1 MMRIAVDVGGTF
13 TDVVVLDEQSGVL
26 RFDKVETVPSDPGAG
41 VINGIVKAGIDCN
54 SVDIF
59 VHGTTLGL
67 NALLTRT
74 GADLAIITTK
84 GFRDVYLLGRTDRD
98 PLYDLRYRKPDS
110 LVPRHRI
117 FEVTERMN
125 YKGEVLLE
133 LGREEAV
140 ALGEMLKQRGV
151 RSVAVCLLHSY
162 INPAHELALADVLA
176 DVYPELS
183 ITLSHRLTREYREYE
198 RTSTAVIDAY
208 IKPLTRTYLEK
219 LDAELNERGFKGSF
233 LLTRS
238 GGGAITVDAAKDEPA
253 HLILSG
259 PAGGVIGAT
268 AFGALINEPNLV
280 TIDMGGT
287 SLDASLIVAGEPNV
301 ETQQRFEGLPIAIPT
316 LDIHTIG
323 AGGGS
328 IAWVDDGGHLQV
340 GPQSAGAVPGPACY
354 AKGGKDATY
363 TDAALVMGYLDA
375 NNFLGGEMALNK
387 DLAHRAVSGTAEA
400 VKLSVEETA
409 AGIMRISDAKIAG
422 AVRVISIER
431 GHHPKD
437 FALLAFGGGGA
448 FVATSVARELGIPRV
463 VIPPV
468 PATFSALG
476 MMMVDVTHDLS
487 QTCVMDLEQLEVE
500 SINGIFAELSSR
512 GHDALEKD
520 QIDPA
525 RRRLIPMAE
534 LRYQGQEHTVNLVF
548 PTVELGPG
556 DKEKIELLFN
566 AAHEKQY
573 RHSMGDPIQIVT
585 LRLRAVGLLGR
596 PNLPKPDMD
605 TAAPSSNNSR
615 NIYRSETGAR
625 EPYVI
630 YDREVLRAGMQI
642 RGPAIIEEPT
652 STSVIHKGDNLIV
665 GSYGEL
671 QVSIG

>member
-26 RFDKVETVPSDPGAG
+26 RFDKVETVPSDPGSG

-74 GADLAIITTK
+74 GAEVAIITTK
-84 GFRDVYLLGRTDRD
+84 GFRDVYLLGRTDRE

-110 LVPRHRI
+110 LVPRYRI

-125 YKGEVLLE
+125 YKGEVLVE

-219 LDAELNERGFKGSF
+219 LDAELNDRRFKGSF

-238 GGGAITVDAAKDEPA
+238 GGGAITVGAAKDEPA

-525 RRRLIPMAE
+525 HRRLIPMAE

-573 RHSMGDPIQIVT
+573 GHSMGDPIQIVT

>member
-13 TDVVVLDEQSGVL
+13 TDVVVLDERSGVL
-26 RFDKVETVPSDPGAG
+26 RFDKVETVPSDPGSG

-54 SVDIF
+54 NVDIF

-74 GADLAIITTK
+74 GAELAIITTK

-110 LVPRHRI
+110 LVPRYRI

-125 YKGEVLLE
+125 YKGEVLVE

-219 LDAELNERGFKGSF
+219 LDAELNDRGFKGSF

-238 GGGAITVDAAKDEPA
+238 GGGAITVGAAKDEPA

-354 AKGGKDATY
+354 AKGGQGATF

-387 DLAHRAVSGTAEA
+387 DLAHRAVSETAAA

-525 RRRLIPMAE
+525 HRRLIPMAE

-556 DKEKIELLFN
+556 DKEKIESLFN

-573 RHSMGDPIQIVT
+573 GHSMGDPIQIVT
-585 LRLRAVGLLGR
+585 LRLRAVGMLGR

>member
-1 MMRIAVDVGGTF
+1 MRIAVDVGGTF
-13 TDVVVLDEQSGVL
+13 TDVVVLDEQTGAL
-26 RFDKVETVPSDPGAG
+26 HFDKVETIPSDPCAG
-41 VINGIVKAGIDCN
+41 VVNGIEKTGSDL
-54 SVDIF
+54 SGVDIF

-67 NALLTRT
+67 NALLTRS
-74 GADLAIITTK
+74 GAELAIITTR

-98 PLYDLRYRKPDS
+98 PLYSLKYRKPEP
-110 LVPRHRI
+110 LVPRYRI

-125 YKGEVLLE
+125 YKGEALVE
-133 LGREEAV
+133 FDRQEA
-140 ALGEMLKQRGV
+140 ASLGEKLKQQGV

-162 INPAHELALADVLA
+162 INPAHELALAETLA

-208 IKPLTRTYLEK
+208 IKPLTRTYLGK
-219 LDAELNERGFKGSF
+219 LDNELNSRGFAGSF

-238 GGGAITVDAAKDEPA
+238 GGGAITVNAAKDEPA

-268 AFGALINEPNLV
+268 AFGALVDEPNLV

-287 SLDASLIVAGEPNV
+287 SLDASLIVAGEPRV

-340 GPQSAGAVPGPACY
+340 GPQSAGAAPGPACY
-354 AKGGKDATY
+354 AKGGTDATF
-363 TDAALVMGYLDA
+363 TDAALVMGYLDPD
-375 NNFLGGEMALNK
+375 NFLGGEVALNR
-387 DLAHRAVSGTAEA
+387 DLAHRAVSDTAGA

-409 AGIMRISDAKIAG
+409 AGIMRISEAKIAG

-448 FVATSVARELGIPRV
+448 FVAASVARELGIPRV
-463 VIPPV
+463 VIPPA

-500 SINGIFAELSSR
+500 SINGIFAGLGAR
-512 GHDALEKD
+512 GHAALEKD
-520 QIDPA
+520 KVDPT

-534 LRYQGQEHTVNLVF
+534 LRYQGQEHTVNLAL
-548 PTVELGPG
+548 PATELGPG
-556 DKEKIELLFN
+556 DQEKIESLFN

-573 RHSMGDPIQIVT
+573 GHSMQDPVQIVT

-596 PNLPKPDMD
+596 PDLPKPDRD
-605 TAAPSSNNSR
+605 TAAPASHGSR
-615 NIYRSETGAR
+615 QIYLSETGAR
-625 EPYVI
+625 EPYSI

-652 STSVIHKGDNLIV
+652 STTVIHKADNLVV

-671 QVSIG
+671 LVAIG

>member
-1 MMRIAVDVGGTF
+1 MRIAVDVGGTF
-13 TDVVVLDEQSGVL
+13 TDVVVLDEQSGML
-26 RFDKVETVPSDPGAG
+26 RFDKVETIPGDPGAG
-41 VINGIVKAGIDCN
+41 VINGIEKVGADFN
-54 SVDIF
+54 SVAIF

-74 GADLAIITTK
+74 GAELAIITTK

-98 PLYDLRYRKPDS
+98 PLYDLKYRKAAS
-110 LVPRHRI
+110 LVPRYRI
-117 FEVTERMN
+117 FEVAQRMN
-125 YKGEVLLE
+125 YQGAILEELDRGQVVE
-133 LGREEAV
+133 LG
-140 ALGEMLKQRGV
+140 GKLKQQGI

-162 INPAHELALADVLA
+162 INPAHELALAETLA

-219 LDAELNERGFKGSF
+219 LDAALGVRGFNGSF

-238 GGGAITVDAAKDEPA
+238 GGGAITVDAARDAPA

-268 AFGALINEPNLV
+268 AFGSLINEPNLV

-287 SLDASLIVAGEPNV
+287 SLDASLIVSGEPRV
-301 ETQQRFEGLPIAIPT
+301 EAQQRFQGLPIAIPT

-354 AKGGKDATY
+354 AKGGTEATF

-375 NNFLGGEMALNK
+375 DNFLGGELAL
-387 DLAHRAVSGTAEA
+387 DESLALEAISNCAASVS
-400 VKLSVEETA
+400 LSNEETA
-409 AGIMRISDAKIAG
+409 AGIMRISEAKIAG

-463 VIPPV
+463 VIPPA

-487 QTCVMDLEQLEVE
+487 QTCVMDLEQLEVG
-500 SINGIFAELSSR
+500 SINAIFAELGR
-512 GHDALEKD
+512 RAQDALEKD
-520 QIDPA
+520 RIDPES
-525 RRRLIPMAE
+525 RRLIPMAE

-548 PTVELGPG
+548 PTAELGPE
-556 DKEKIELLFN
+556 DQAKIELLFN

-573 RHSMGDPIQIVT
+573 GHAMQDPIQIVT
-585 LRLRAVGLLGR
+585 LRMRALGLLGR
-596 PNLPKPDMD
+596 PDLPKLE
-605 TAAPSSNNSR
+605 TGKIAPASKGSR
-615 NIYRSETGAR
+615 DIYRSEIGAR
-625 EPYVI
+625 RPYSI
-630 YDREVLRAGMQI
+630 YDRATLKAGMRI
-642 RGPAIIEEPT
+642 TGPAILEEPT
-652 STSVIHKGDNLIV
+652 STTIIHKDDSLVV
-665 GSYGEL
+665 GLYGEL
-671 QVSIG
+671 RINIG

>member
-1 MMRIAVDVGGTF
+1 MRIAVDVGGTF
-13 TDVVVLDEQSGVL
+13 TDVVVLDEISGAL
-26 RFDKVETVPSDPGAG
+26 HFDKVETIPSDPCAG
-41 VINGIVKAGIDCN
+41 VINGIEKTGFDL
-54 SVDIF
+54 SGVDIF

-67 NALLTRT
+67 NALLTRS
-74 GADLAIITTK
+74 GAELAIITTK
-84 GFRDVYLLGRTDRD
+84 GFRDVYLLGRTDRE
-98 PLYDLRYRKPDS
+98 PLYNLKYRKPEP
-110 LVPRHRI
+110 LVPRYRI

-125 YKGEVLLE
+125 YKGEVLVE
-133 LGREEAV
+133 FDREEA
-140 ALGEMLKQRGV
+140 ASLGEKLKQQGV

-162 INPAHELALADVLA
+162 INPAHELALAGTLA
-176 DVYPELS
+176 DVYPGLS

-219 LDAELNERGFKGSF
+219 LDNELNSREFDGSF

-238 GGGAITVDAAKDEPA
+238 GGGAITVNAAKDEPA

-287 SLDASLIVAGEPNV
+287 SLDASLIVAGEPRV

-328 IAWVDDGGHLQV
+328 MAWVDDGGHLQV

-354 AKGGKDATY
+354 AKGGTGATF
-363 TDAALVMGYLDA
+363 TDAALVMGYLDPD
-375 NNFLGGEMALNK
+375 NFLGGEMALNRE
-387 DLAHRAVSGTAEA
+387 LARQAVSTVANA

-409 AGIMRISDAKIAG
+409 AGIMRISEAKIAG
-422 AVRVISIER
+422 AVRVISIEQ

-448 FVATSVARELGIPRV
+448 FVATNVARELGIPRV
-463 VIPPV
+463 VIPPA

-476 MMMVDVTHDLS
+476 MMMVDVIHDLS
-487 QTCVMDLEQLEVE
+487 QTCVMDLEQLKVE
-500 SINGIFAELSSR
+500 SINNIFAELSRR

-520 QIDPA
+520 RVDPA
-525 RRRLIPMAE
+525 YRRLIPTAE

-548 PTVELGPG
+548 PTAELGPG
-556 DKEKIELLFN
+556 DQEKIESLFN

-573 RHSMGDPIQIVT
+573 GHAMQDPVQVVT
-585 LRLRAVGLLGR
+585 LRIRALGLLGR
-596 PNLPKPDMD
+596 PDLPKLVTGK
-605 TAAPSSNNSR
+605 TAQTGNGSR
-615 NIYRSETGAR
+615 AIYRSDSGAR
-625 EPYVI
+625 EPYSV
-630 YDREVLRAGMQI
+630 YGRKALKAGARIQ
-642 RGPAIIEEPT
+642 GPAIIEEPT
-652 STSVIHKGDNLIV
+652 STTVIHKGDDLIV

-671 QVSIG
+671 LVSIS

>member
-1 MMRIAVDVGGTF
+1 MRIAVDVGGTF
-13 TDVVVLDEQSGVL
+13 TDVVVLDEISGAL
-26 RFDKVETVPSDPGAG
+26 HFDKVETIPSDPCAG
-41 VINGIVKAGIDCN
+41 VINGIEKTGFDL
-54 SVDIF
+54 SGVDIF

-67 NALLTRT
+67 NALLTRN
-74 GADLAIITTK
+74 GAELAIITTK
-84 GFRDVYLLGRTDRD
+84 GFRDVYLLGRTDRE
-98 PLYDLRYRKPDS
+98 PLYNLKYRKPEP
-110 LVPRHRI
+110 LVPRYRI
-117 FEVTERMN
+117 FEITERMN
-125 YKGEVLLE
+125 YKGEVLVE
-133 LGREEAV
+133 FDREEA
-140 ALGEMLKQRGV
+140 ASLGEKLKQQGV

-162 INPAHELALADVLA
+162 INPSHELALAKTLA
-176 DVYPELS
+176 DVYPGLS

-219 LDAELNERGFKGSF
+219 LDNELNSREFDGSF

-238 GGGAITVDAAKDEPA
+238 GGGAITVSAAKDEPA

-287 SLDASLIVAGEPNV
+287 SLDASLIVAGEPRV

-354 AKGGKDATY
+354 AKGGKDATF
-363 TDAALVMGYLDA
+363 TDAALVMGYLDPE
-375 NNFLGGEMALNK
+375 NFLGGEVALNR
-387 DLAHRAVSGTAEA
+387 DLAHQAVSETAGA

-409 AGIMRISDAKIAG
+409 AGIMRISEAKIAG

-463 VIPPV
+463 VIPPA

-487 QTCVMDLEQLEVE
+487 QTCVMDLEQFEVE
-500 SINGIFAELSSR
+500 AINAVFTELGGR
-512 GHDALEKD
+512 GHAALEKD
-520 QIDPA
+520 QVDPA

-534 LRYQGQEHTVNLVF
+534 LRYQGQEHTVNLVL
-548 PTVELGPG
+548 PTTALGPG
-556 DKEKIELLFN
+556 DQEKIESLFN

-573 RHSMGDPIQIVT
+573 GHAMQDPIQIVT

-596 PNLPKPDMD
+596 PDLPNLDAD
-605 TAAPSSNNSR
+605 TAAPASNGSR
-615 NIYRSETGAR
+615 QIYRSRTGGR
-625 EPYVI
+625 EPYFI
-630 YDREVLRAGMQI
+630 YDRDVLRAGMQI

-652 STSVIHKGDNLIV
+652 STTVIHRNDNLV
-665 GSYGEL
+665 TGRYGEL
-671 QVSIG
+671 LVSIS

>member
-26 RFDKVETVPSDPGAG
+26 RFDKVETVPSDPGSG

-74 GADLAIITTK
+74 GAEVAIITTK

-110 LVPRHRI
+110 LVPRYRI

-133 LGREEAV
+133 LEREEAV

-219 LDAELNERGFKGSF
+219 LDAELNDRGFKGSF

-238 GGGAITVDAAKDEPA
+238 GGGAITVGAAKDEPA

-354 AKGGKDATY
+354 AKGGQDATY

-525 RRRLIPMAE
+525 HRRLIPMAE

-573 RHSMGDPIQIVT
+573 GHSMGDPIQIVT
-585 LRLRAVGLLGR
+585 LRLRAVGMLGR

-605 TAAPSSNNSR
+605 TAPPSSNNSR

>member
-1 MMRIAVDVGGTF
+1 MRIAVDVGGTF

-26 RFDKVETVPSDPGAG
+26 RFDKVETVPDDPGAG
-41 VINGIVKAGIDCN
+41 VLHGIEKAGVDLAGV
-54 SVDIF
+54 SVF

-74 GADLAIITTK
+74 GAEVAIITTR

-98 PLYDLRYRKPDS
+98 PLYDLKYRKPDS
-110 LVPRHRI
+110 LVPRYRI

-125 YKGEVLLE
+125 YKGEALVE
-133 LGREEAV
+133 FNREEAL
-140 ALGEMLKQRGV
+140 ALAEKLRRQGV

-162 INPAHELALADVLA
+162 INPAHELALAETLA
-176 DVYPELS
+176 GVYPELS

-219 LDAELNERGFKGSF
+219 LDAELNARGFNGSF

-238 GGGAITVDAAKDEPA
+238 GGGAITVDAAKEEPA

-268 AFGALINEPNLV
+268 AFGALIDEPNLV

-287 SLDASLIVAGEPNV
+287 SLDASLIVAGEPGV

-354 AKGGKDATY
+354 AKGGTDATF
-363 TDAALVMGYLDA
+363 TDAALVTGYLDA
-375 NNFLGGEMALNK
+375 DNFLGGEMAL
-387 DLAHRAVSGTAEA
+387 DEELAHRAVSNTAAA
-400 VKLSVEETA
+400 VNLSVEETA

-463 VIPPV
+463 VIPPA

-487 QTCVMDLEQLEVE
+487 QTCVMDLDQLEVA
-500 SINGIFAELSSR
+500 SINAIFDGLTRR
-512 GHDALEKD
+512 GDAALEKD
-520 QIDPA
+520 RIDPA
-525 RRRLIPMAE
+525 SRRFIPMAE

-548 PTVELGPG
+548 PAPELGPG
-556 DKEKIELLFN
+556 DQEKIERMFN

-573 RHSMGDPIQIVT
+573 GHSMEDPIQIVT
-585 LRLRAVGLLGR
+585 LRLRALGLLGR
-596 PNLPKPDMD
+596 PELPEIETGNAE
-605 TAAPSSNNSR
+605 TASIGSR
-615 NIYRSETGAR
+615 AIYRSGTGAR
-625 EPYVI
+625 EPYTV
-630 YDREVLRAGMQI
+630 YRRETLRAGAQI

-652 STSVIHKGDNLIV
+652 STTVIHKGDNLVV

-671 QVSIG
+671 LVKIG